1 MDVECLAEQN
11 EEAVT
16 AAQTAL
22 NRHGGLGPV
31 VSDGTLI
38 ELFGEVHDGRGFTDL
53 FSSYEPTY
61 YRQDTALAR
70 DYVWFDRNPVIVFM
84 PFWKESEEGFEEYTG
99 LSLDGF
105 FTQVREGYLIP
116 VFGAAEE
123 YEENP
128 LFERLFAE
136 WDERLDGKE
145 PLFANALERAVLRN
159 DDIAQEQI
167 EGEMSGTK
175 FWRGEA
181 NYLVSEYPGLA
192 DVDIVTPTEELKQRN
207 PLRFFAERRFMLRTA
222 GFETV
227 TALLDELLERF
238 KRASGPSEAQGFL
251 EDAALFAF
259 FVHMVYSGPIY
270 YSMGGGNTYSFDDYV
285 SGIRFAEELRE
296 QRKEQHIGVRAAEQ
310 LFSPLSRHLST
321 RTDPLVVRM
330 PEREGA
336 REKFIDSSGVP
347 VEREKM
353 TDVKT
358 QVQNSIAGWQRG
370 DTDRSEVR
378 AQRNELHECLQNY
391 ISEVER
397 EIRAPNDAVD
407 IAFEVS
413 GRTLSHLP
421 TEPVDDPVTA
431 GMELFSALQES
442 GVINTVNEEVFQR
455 RRRKRLGEDKP
466 VSASLINN
474 INVWQVDVN
483 PTDLEE
489 RIDRL

>member
-1 MDVECLAEQN
+1 MDVEYLAERN

-22 NRHGGLGPV
+22 DRHGGLESV

-38 ELFGEVHDGRGFTDL
+38 ELFGDVHDGRGFTGL

-61 YRQDTALAR
+61 YRRDTALAR

-84 PFWKESEEGFEEYTG
+84 PFWKESAEGFKEYTG
-99 LSLDGF
+99 VDLDGF

-116 VFGAAEE
+116 IFGAAEE
-123 YEENP
+123 YEGNP

-136 WDERLDGKE
+136 WNERLDGKE
-145 PLFANALERAVLRN
+145 PLF
-159 DDIAQEQI
+159 
-167 EGEMSGTK
+167 
-175 FWRGEA
+175 WRGEA
-181 NYLVSEYPGLA
+181 NYLASEYPDLT
-192 DVDIVTPTEELKQRN
+192 DVDVVTPTEELKRRD

-227 TALLDELLERF
+227 TSLLDELLERF
-238 KRASGPSEAQGFL
+238 GHASEPSEAQGFL

-259 FVHMVYSGPIY
+259 FAHMVYSGPIY

-285 SGIRFAEELRE
+285 SGIRFAEELHERRQE
-296 QRKEQHIGVRAAEQ
+296 RHLGIRAAEQ
-310 LFSPLSRHLST
+310 LFSPLSRHLSN

-330 PEREGA
+330 PEREGT
-336 REKFIDSSGVP
+336 REQFIDSSDVAI
-347 VEREKM
+347 EREKM
-353 TDVKT
+353 TTVKT
-358 QVQNSIAGWQRG
+358 QVQNSIAGWRRG
-370 DTDRSEVR
+370 ETDRSKVR

-391 ISEVER
+391 VSEVER

-407 IAFEVS
+407 VAFEVS
-413 GRTLSHLP
+413 GRALSHLP
-421 TEPVDDPVTA
+421 TEPVDDPITA
-431 GMELFSALQES
+431 GMEMFGVLQKS
-442 GVINTVNEEVFQR
+442 GVLDTLNEEVFQR

-466 VSASLINN
+466 VSASLVNN

-483 PTDLEE
+483 PADLER